1 MNETA
6 GNFMFRG
13 WPYLALIVAAAGFAV
28 RLLVTSDR
36 LPAVKRA
43 LPRAQRVYLGGWAW
57 RACWALLAA
66 AHVVG
71 LAFPRVILGLTGTP
85 ARLFAVE
92 AIGFALGAAV
102 LAAGVRSVWL
112 HLRRP
117 VRNGWSLLSDLAD
130 SAFMALL
137 FVGITSGLL
146 AAAVHRWGSAWG
158 AVTLAPYTASLLHG
172 HPASALVDHL
182 PLLVRLHLF
191 TAFSALAVFPATRL
205 AAYPLAFAHGALA
218 ATERA
223 LAAVGR
229 PVVAWLRGAPAAL
242 LWPDREVRWVAR
254 PQAGTAAP
262 AETPRKPAAADK
274 PAPIWPRPAH
284 DAGVGV
290 ARTVKHGGK
299 AV

>member
-6 GNFMFRG
+6 GSFMFRV
-13 WPYLALIVAAAGFAV
+13 WPYLALIVAAAGFTV

-36 LPAVKRA
+36 LPVVKRV
-43 LPRAQRVYLGGWAW
+43 LPRAQRVYLGGWGW

-71 LAFPRVILGLTGTP
+71 LALPRVILGLTRTP

-102 LAAGVRSVWL
+102 AAACVRSAWL

-117 VRNGWSLLSDLAD
+117 VRSGWSLVSDLAD

-137 FVGITSGLL
+137 LVGVASGLL
-146 AAAVHRWGSAWG
+146 GAAIHRWGSAWG
-158 AVTLAPYTASLLHG
+158 AVTLAPYAASLLHG
-172 HPASALVDHL
+172 QPAPALVDHL
-182 PLLVRLHLF
+182 PLLIRLHVF
-191 TAFSALAVFPATRL
+191 AAFAALAVFPATRL
-205 AAYPLAFAHGALA
+205 AAFPLALAHRAMAA
-218 ATERA
+218 ATRA
-223 LAAVGR
+223 LAAAAR
-229 PVVAWLRGAPAAL
+229 PGVAWLRSGPAVW
-242 LWPDREVRWVAR
+242 LWPEREIRWIAKPR
-254 PQAGTAAP
+254 AGAEAA
-262 AETPRKPAAADK
+262 RKPAAADK
-274 PAPIWPRPAH
+274 PAALWPRPTH
-284 DAGVGV
+284 DAAVGAV